1 MSYDR
6 LSNLESGRPGNYS
19 DNPEF
24 QTLQFDLKNKLQK
37 LLVSNRDL
45 SKGVNSL
52 GTKKDNPRLR
62 ERVNK
67 GLEATRELCR
77 EIGEGVKR
85 LQTWDDLTKQQK
97 YEQTKVSSDFQ
108 AALQEFQDLQ
118 RRALDKEKA
127 SVSAARA
134 AHGTDAH
141 VQGGGGG
148 DSSNYQD
155 QEQQQLLLFQ
165 QQELTQLAPQ
175 DEVDF
180 QESLIIEREEEIRNI
195 EQGVGD
201 LNVLFTQVAHIVAEQ
216 DAGIMTLADNVD
228 RTHEHTMQADRETR
242 QAARYQKAA
251 RNKSCCLLLIL
262 AVILT
267 IVILAVVLG

>member
-1 MSYDR
+1 MSYDQ
-6 LSNLESGRPGNYS
+6 LSSLESGRPGNYS

-24 QTLQFDLKNKLQK
+24 QTLQYDLKNKLQK

-45 SKGVNSL
+45 SKGVSSL

-67 GLEATRELCR
+67 GLESTRELCR
-77 EIGEGVKR
+77 DIGEGVKR

-108 AALQEFQDLQ
+108 AALQEFQNLQ
-118 RRALDKEKA
+118 RQALDKEKA

-134 AHGTDAH
+134 AHGSDAL
-141 VQGGGGG
+141 VQDGGG
-148 DSSNYQD
+148 SNHQD
-155 QEQQQLLLFQ
+155 QEQQQQQLLVR
-165 QQELTQLAPQ
+165 QQELMQLAPQ

-267 IVILAVVLG
+267 IVILAIVLG

>member
-1 MSYDR
+1 MSYDQ
-6 LSNLESGRPGNYS
+6 LSNLESGRPANYS

-24 QTLQFDLKNKLQK
+24 QTLQYDLKSKLQK

-45 SKGVNSL
+45 AKGVNSL

-67 GLEATRELCR
+67 GLESTRELCR

-118 RRALDKEKA
+118 RRALEKEKA

-134 AHGTDAH
+134 AHGSDSH
-141 VQGGGGG
+141 VQGGGGN
-148 DSSNYQD
+148 NYQD
-155 QEQQQLLLFQ
+155 QEQQQQQQQLLLLQ
-165 QQELTQLAPQ
+165 QQQLAPQ

-262 AVILT
+262 GIILT
-267 IVILAVVLG
+267 IVILAIVLG

>member
-1 MSYDR
+1 MSYDQ
-6 LSNLESGRPGNYS
+6 LSNLESGRQGNYS
-19 DNPEF
+19 DDPDF
-24 QTLQFDLKNKLQK
+24 QTLQYDLKNKLQK

-45 SKGVNSL
+45 SKDINSL

-67 GLEATRELCR
+67 GLESTRELCR
-77 EIGEGVKR
+77 GIGEGVKR

-108 AALQEFQDLQ
+108 TALQEFQNLQ

-134 AHGTDAH
+134 AHGSDSH
-141 VQGGGGG
+141 DQGGSGGAI
-148 DSSNYQD
+148 YQD
-155 QEQQQLLLFQ
+155 QDQQSQLLLQEQ
-165 QQELTQLAPQ
+165 QQLAPQ

-251 RNKSCCLLLIL
+251 RNKSCCLLLIMG
-262 AVILT
+262 VILT
-267 IVILAVVLG
+267 IVILAIVLG